1 MAAYTHHDEG
11 PTDEALLA
19 RFRATHDAEA
29 FAALVH
35 RYERELFGYLRRY
48 LHDPEMAEDVFQA
61 TFLRVHL
68 KSDQFEAGRRFRPWL
83 YAIATHQAI
92 DARRRDR
99 RHRQVGPDGRRAGL
113 DDHALATCVAGR
125 NRTGDET
132 AADTEARDWIR
143 AAVAGL
149 TQAQRAV
156 ITLVYERG
164 VKYREAA
171 KILGVPVGTVKSR
184 LHAALV
190 KLGGRPDL
198 RRSLGLVSPN

>member
-1 MAAYTHHDEG
+1 MAVATHHDDG
-11 PTDEALLA
+11 PSDEALLD
-19 RFRATHDAEA
+19 RFRVTHDPEA
-29 FAALVH
+29 FATLVH
-35 RYERELFGYLRRY
+35 RYERELFGYLRRF

-99 RHRQVGPDGRRAGL
+99 RHRQAGPDGRRWNL
-113 DDHALATCVAGR
+113 DDQALATCAAAR
-125 NRTGDET
+125 DRSAEER
-132 AADTEARDWIR
+132 AADHEARDWMR

-164 VKYREAA
+164 VKHREAA
-171 KILGVPVGTVKSR
+171 QILGVPVGTVKSR

-198 RRSLGLVSPN
+198 RHGLGLVSPN

>member
-1 MAAYTHHDEG
+1 MASCTLDDG
-11 PTDEALLA
+11 PTDEALLT
-19 RFRATHDAEA
+19 RFRSSHDPEA
-29 FAALVH
+29 FATLVH
-35 RYERELFGYLRRY
+35 RYERELFGYLRRF

-68 KSDQFEAGRRFRPWL
+68 KSDQFEEGRRFRPWL
-83 YAIATHQAI
+83 YTIATHQAI

-99 RHRQVGPDGRRAGL
+99 RHRLTGPDGRRAAM
-113 DDHALATCVAGR
+113 DDQALANCAAAR
-125 NRTGDET
+125 DR
-132 AADTEARDWIR
+132 AADERAADDEARDWVR

-156 ITLVYERG
+156 IMLVYERG

-171 KILGVPVGTVKSR
+171 QILGVPVGTVKSR

-190 KLGGRPDL
+190 KLGGQPGL
-198 RRSLGLVSPN
+198 RRSLGIVSPN